1 MVSWGID
8 FQDVNM
14 DGYIDIVTNIG
25 GTVNEMHELYTW
37 NADSEEFVKV
47 IFEGFEMLSF
57 FEVRDGYIENFVRG
71 SSPETSFKEIL
82 IWKGNTLVKESEIKG
97 LG

>member
-1 MVSWGID
+1 
-8 FQDVNM
+8 M

-37 NADSEEFVKV
+37 DADSKEFVKV

-57 FEVRDGYIENFVRG
+57 FTVYEGYIENFIRG
-71 SSPETSFKEIL
+71 SSPETSFVERL
-82 IWKGNTLVKESEIKG
+82 VWKGNTLIKE
-97 LG
+97 